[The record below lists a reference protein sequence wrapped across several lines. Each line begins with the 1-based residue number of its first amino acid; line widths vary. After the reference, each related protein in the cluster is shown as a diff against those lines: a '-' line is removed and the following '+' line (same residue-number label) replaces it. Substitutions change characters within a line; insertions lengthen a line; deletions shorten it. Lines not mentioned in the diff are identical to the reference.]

1 LLLIGLLS
9 VALAGH
15 WLDRDGLRDNVD
27 GEISFIDVIYFTAI
41 TVTTVGYGDIV
52 PVTERARLFETLI
65 VTPVRLFIW
74 LIFLGTAYTF
84 VLQHTWD
91 RWRMTFIRRRLHD
104 HVIICGYGATGE
116 EAAAELLRRVCPPE
130 EIVVVD
136 CVESALEPAAEARLV
151 VIHGDATRNL
161 LLETAN
167 IAEARAVVIAVGRDD
182 AAILIVLTIRQLA
195 PGAQISVKI
204 DAVENEVLARNAGAD
219 VIINPVSFG
228 GQLLAGST
236 TGAHVAEYISD
247 LATTGGRVALRERAV
262 RPTEVG
268 RSLAAVSDGLGVR
281 IYRTGGP
288 SASGRRRPNV
298 CRPRI

>member
-1 LLLIGLLS
+1 LLIALLS

-27 GEISFIDVIYFTAI
+27 SDISFVDGIYFTAI
-41 TVTTVGYGDIV
+41 TVTTVGHGDIV
-52 PVTERARLFETLI
+52 IA
-65 VTPVRLFIW
+65 
-74 LIFLGTAYTF
+74 
-84 VLQHTWD
+84 
-91 RWRMTFIRRRLHD
+91 
-104 HVIICGYGATGE
+104 
-116 EAAAELLRRVCPPE
+116 
-130 EIVVVD
+130 
-136 CVESALEPAAEARLV
+136 
-151 VIHGDATRNL
+151 DAPT
-161 LLETAN
+161 
-167 IAEARAVVIAVGRDD
+167 VVIAVGRDD

-195 PGAQISVKI
+195 PGARISVKI

-268 RSLAAVSDGLGVR
+268 RALAAVSDGVGVR
-281 IYRTGGP
+281 IYRGGAALRLLGGGDRT
-288 SASGRRRPNV
+288 SAGQGSDR
-298 CRPRI
+298 